1 MDAQGTGQSVFD
13 VAVTDGIAHLKLN
26 RPEKLNS
33 MNRAFWSALPAIV
46 RDIDD
51 NARARVIVISS
62 TGKHFSAGMDLEVFA
77 ENGALAAAKQDPHVA
92 GEAFRH
98 RCWACRI
105 RSRASMRRACR

>member
-1 MDAQGTGQSVFD
+1 MTGRSASAVQNVFE
-13 VAVTDGIAHLKLN
+13 VAVGDGIAHLKLN

-33 MNRAFWSALPAIV
+33 MNREFWGALPIIV

-77 ENGALAAAKQDPHVA
+77 ENGALAAAAAGPARCQRGFPSSRPGPAEHV
-92 GEAFRH
+92 FLPR
-98 RCWACRI
+98 
-105 RSRASMRRACR
+105 